1 MGRLV
6 SLEAWGEYK
15 GHRICHDIRRRDG
28 RLEVGLEVPEYII
41 CVVGF
46 EATKLFSIKRIWRSS
61 KADTPRFQPERDGPS
76 A

>member
-6 SLEAWGEYK
+6 SLGAWGEYK

-28 RLEVGLEVPEYII
+28 GLEVGLEVAEYII

-46 EATKLFSIKRIWRSS
+46 EATRLLSIKRIWRSS
-61 KADTPRFQPERDGPS
+61 KADARRFQLERDGPS